1 MKAVLMAGGEGSRLR
16 PLTSGIPKPLVPVVG
31 KPVMEHILRLLR
43 KHGITDVVVTL
54 QYLGSSIRDYFRDG
68 SDFGMDI
75 TYVVEDVP
83 LGTAGSVK
91 NAQQYLDEP
100 FIVISGDALTDID
113 LGLVMQ
119 YHEDKGAAAT
129 IVLTSVANPL
139 EFGVVIT
146 DGDGRISRFLEKP
159 SWGEVFSDQVNTG
172 IYVIEPHVL
181 DLIPSAKVVDWSAD
195 VFPRMLS
202 GGSAL
207 FGYVA
212 PGYWCDIGNIQTYY
226 QANWDAL
233 EGRVD
238 VEIAGER
245 RDGNVFIGEDVEMGY
260 GVRISGPA
268 YIGNECK
275 LKADVFI
282 NGPVCVGNFSV
293 VDANTKIS
301 NSIIWTYSY
310 IGEASRLRQAIVCRH
325 ATIKNNCLLEEGA
338 VIGDDVR
345 VGEGT
350 TIDAGV
356 KIWPDKEIEPG
367 STVHESIIWAGHY
380 KRGLFSSA
388 GLVGL
393 VNVELTPEY
402 CARLGASF
410 AALFPKGAAIGAARD
425 GQRPSRMIKRA
436 MIAGMMSSGASIID
450 LSELP
455 IPVVQYYTREHSMAG
470 SVHIQMSPLDSRSAD
485 IRMYDGSGV
494 VLDKKWERKLEN
506 AFFRED
512 IRRVHFY
519 EMGDITYARDAI
531 DSYIDGLIRLIDV
544 ETLRQ
549 AHLKVLVD
557 FDHGSASLVL
567 PRLFKELNI
576 DAIPLNA
583 GYDEVYQSKSDEAF
597 DDARR
602 QSALITRTLGCNLGA
617 YIDYGS
623 ERIFLIDEK
632 GSLLDHHEAL
642 GVLASLVLRARSGAL
657 VAPASVPQT
666 IASLTRQIAG
676 AHFVPGK
683 AEPSALLHTAQVHAA
698 ILASDGN
705 GGYAFPQHLLGFDA
719 LFTLI
724 KLLELLAKD
733 GRMVSVVLDEV
744 PRAAYEH
751 RLETVPWDAK
761 GRVMRTMV
769 EMHRDA
775 PVDLAD
781 GIKVFVDGGW
791 VLVRP
796 DPDMPRYHII
806 VSLDDK
812 EKARALADQYTAM
825 VKTAVGE
832 SGPSGGASDNG
843 ATGAPAA
850 TG

>member
-1 MKAVLMAGGEGSRLR
+1 MKAVVMAGGEGSRLR

-43 KHGITDVVVTL
+43 KHGITDVIVTL
-54 QYLGSSIRDYFRDG
+54 QYLGSAIRDYFGDG
-68 SDFGMDI
+68 SDFGVDI
-75 TYVVEDVP
+75 TYVVEDSP

-91 NAQQYLDEP
+91 NAQQYLDKP

-113 LGLVMQ
+113 LTAAMR
-119 YHEDKGAAAT
+119 YHEQKGAAAT
-129 IVLTSVANPL
+129 IVLTSVSNPL
-139 EFGVVIT
+139 EYGVVIT
-146 DGDGRISRFLEKP
+146 NPDGTINRFLEKP

-172 IYVIEPHVL
+172 IYVIQPEVL
-181 DLIPSAKVVDWSAD
+181 DSLPPATVVDWSGD
-195 VFPRMLS
+195 VFPKML
-202 GGSAL
+202 GTAKPL
-207 FGYVA
+207 YGYLA
-212 PGYWCDIGNIQTYY
+212 SGYWCDIGNIQTYY

-245 RDGNVFIGEDVEMGY
+245 RHGNVWFGENAEVGI
-260 GVRISGPA
+260 GVRIEGPA
-268 YIGNECK
+268 YVGHDCK
-275 LKADVFI
+275 LKAGVFL
-282 NGPVCVGNFSV
+282 NGPVCIGNFSV
-293 VDANTKIS
+293 VDENSKVS
-301 NSIIWTYSY
+301 NSVIWTYSY
-310 IGEASRLRQAIVCRH
+310 LGESSRLRQAIVCRH

-338 VIGDDVR
+338 VIGDDVV

-380 KRGLFSSA
+380 KRGLFSSY

-393 VNVELTPEY
+393 VNIELTPEY

-436 MIAGMMSSGASIID
+436 MIAGMMSSGAEIID

-455 IPVVQYYTREHSMAG
+455 IPVVQYYTRERRIAG
-470 SVHIQMSPLDSRSAD
+470 SVHVQMSPLDSRSAD
-485 IRMYDGSGV
+485 IRMFDGNGV
-494 VLDKKWERKLEN
+494 VLDKRTERKLEN
-506 AFFRED
+506 IFFRED

-519 EMGDITYARDAI
+519 EMGDISYAQDTIDA
-531 DSYIDGLIRLIDV
+531 YIDGLVRQIDV
-544 ETLRQ
+544 EAIRQ
-549 AHLKVLVD
+549 AHQKVLVD
-557 FDHGSASLVL
+557 FDHGSASMVL
-567 PRLFKELNI
+567 PRVFKELNI
-576 DAIPLNA
+576 EAIPLNA
-583 GYDEVYQSKSDEAF
+583 GFDETYQSKTNEAF
-597 DDARR
+597 DEARR

-623 ERIFLIDEK
+623 ERIFLIDEQ
-632 GSLLDHHEAL
+632 GELLDHHEAL
-642 GVLASLVLRARSGAL
+642 GVLAALLLKAQPGVL

-666 IASLTRQIAG
+666 IATLVRQLPG
-676 AHFVPGK
+676 SHFVPGK
-683 AEPSALLHTAQVHAA
+683 GEPAALLRAAQQHQAR
-698 ILASDGN
+698 LASDAN
-705 GGYAFPQHLLGFDA
+705 GGYVFPDYLLGFDA
-719 LFTLI
+719 MFTLV

-733 GRMVSVVLDEV
+733 GRRVSEV
-744 PRAAYEH
+744 RASIPRAAYEH
-751 RLETVPWDAK
+751 RLQTVPWDAK

-769 EMHRDA
+769 ELHRDA

-791 VLVRP
+791 VLVLP

-806 VSLDDK
+806 VSMQDT
-812 EKARALADQYTAM
+812 ERARELADRYSAM

-832 SGPSGGASDNG
+832 QSSDRSATPS
-843 ATGAPAA
+843 
-850 TG
+850 